1 MSAGSSSSAA
11 GRPSARRRGT
21 AVREDQGL
29 GLALYPEQAIGP
41 GSYPVFDPG
50 IDTLTPRPGAAGAL
64 RWFTEQ
70 RLEAFQ
76 SDSGTV
82 ELTAAGEGF
91 DARFGLRLVSL
102 DRPETLRVTGT
113 ATGLVAGP
121 CPVDSIPPTAPRTD
135 SAAAL
140 DSATARTAVTS
151 SRAATGHQADWAPAA
166 SFPAAR
172 LVSVAVQLASRR
184 APDGASDWQAVQAIR
199 SARDAAGREAG
210 RMAGNLGGT
219 GRPAEGERRRC
230 HDRPPRPP
238 GVKPDGRRGR
248 CGRD

>member
-1 MSAGSSSSAA
+1 MRPASLPAASLALLIACTACQSDAPSGARLEASWTATDTNLAA
-11 GRPSARRRGT
+11 GKLAAGAQSAWCPVAARLEVT

-121 CPVDSIPPTAPRTD
+121 CPVDAIPPTAPRTD

-140 DSATARTAVTS
+140 DSATARTAVP
-151 SRAATGHQADWAPAA
+151 R
-166 SFPAAR
+166 
-172 LVSVAVQLASRR
+172 RR
-184 APDGASDWQAVQAIR
+184 A
-199 SARDAAGREAG
+199 E
-210 RMAGNLGGT
+210 
-219 GRPAEGERRRC
+219 GRPAADELLPA
-230 HDRPPRPP
+230 DTA
-238 GVKPDGRRGR
+238 RRGAVPR
-248 CGRD
+248 APSAQ